1 MKLLNFFKSKI
12 FWINVAIAAVI
23 FFIAVT
29 ITMNWLDGY
38 TQHGETITVPD
49 LKGMSMEQV
58 ERQLKSKNLQ
68 YAIFDSLFEKDK
80 APASVL
86 DQNPKPDTK
95 VKENRTIYLT
105 VNAYNPPKL
114 KMPKLVDKS
123 LRQAQI
129 ELESYGLVVGQLT
142 YVPDMAQNAV
152 LKQLINGKEIK
163 PGDLI
168 AKGTTVDLIL
178 GDGLGNSQIEVP
190 FLLNLTL
197 SEAKFVLTGSSLNLG
212 AVVFTG
218 GVKDS
223 SRVVVYKQIP
233 SASDGKILNMGES
246 IDVFVAPEF
255 PDSLRYLL
263 QNNLN
268 NTNSNIQDEED

>member
-1 MKLLNFFKSKI
+1 
-12 FWINVAIAAVI
+12 
-23 FFIAVT
+23 
-29 ITMNWLDGY
+29 
-38 TQHGETITVPD
+38 
-49 LKGMSMEQV
+49 
-58 ERQLKSKNLQ
+58 
-68 YAIFDSLFEKDK
+68 
-80 APASVL
+80 
-86 DQNPKPDTK
+86 
-95 VKENRTIYLT
+95 
-105 VNAYNPPKL
+105 
-114 KMPKLVDKS
+114 MPKLVDKS

-168 AKGTTVDLIL
+168 AKGTTIDLIL

-233 SASDGKILNMGES
+233 AASDGKILNMGES

-255 PDSLRYLL
+255 PDSLKYLL

-268 NTNSNIQDEED
+268 NINSNIQDEED